1 MGSSFEREPML
12 DLFIFETTQLI
23 EQLEQLILN
32 SEQGNGFDSSI
43 NEIFRIMH
51 TIKGSSAMMLF
62 NNISNLAHAI
72 EDLFYFLREE
82 KPTEV
87 DYLRL
92 SDLVLAGVDF
102 IKNEIEQLQNGLE
115 PDGDSSGMIQT
126 IKEFLATLKANTPAS
141 ATPALPKEAN
151 QAEQGE
157 TQKFYIGSDR
167 SEKSDNQGRTQIEIF
182 FMEGCEM
189 EDVRAFTLLYQ
200 LKEKAEVISSIP
212 EVIIDDQGVIEEIRK
227 NGLKITVSTQL
238 NQEELRDFLNKTP
251 FLKEVTIHEEVPQSQ
266 PVQPQL
272 ADDGEVAAVA
282 EPAQTVSNAGKHTPE
297 PDKNHLMSVVAQK
310 YINVNVDK
318 LDKLMD
324 LVAELVI
331 AEAMVTHHPELE
343 GLPLENYHKASSQ
356 LRKITNELQ
365 DIVMSVRMVPLTN
378 TFLKM
383 QRIVRDM
390 CHKLN
395 KDVELVLIGEETE
408 VDKNIIEHISD
419 PLMHLIRNSIDHGV
433 EAPSE
438 RLAKGKPETAKITLE
453 AKNSGNEVWIIVQDD
468 GRGLN
473 RDKILKKAQENGL
486 VFKPESEL
494 TDREIYSFILLPG
507 FSTKE
512 QVTEFSGRGVGMD
525 VVVKNIEKVGG
536 TVFIDSDP
544 GQGTVI
550 SLKIPLTL
558 AIINGMSIQ
567 VGGSLFTVP
576 TTAIRESFRVKAE
589 DIIHDPD
596 GNEMILLRG
605 HCHPILRLHQ
615 FYQIPTQVEEL
626 SEGIIV
632 MVENDDKEICLFAD
646 QLLGEQ
652 QVVVK
657 NLPRYIKKVNGVAG
671 CTLLGDGSISL
682 ILDVAGFLHH

>member
-82 KPTEV
+82 KPSQV
-87 DYLRL
+87 DYMKL

-102 IKNEIEQLQNGLE
+102 TKNEINKLQNGEE
-115 PDGDSSGMIQT
+115 PDGDSSGLIQT
-126 IKEFLATLKANTPAS
+126 IKEFLATLKSDAS
-141 ATPALPKEAN
+141 GAPPENKNDTKK
-151 QAEQGE
+151 AES
-157 TQKFYIGSDR
+157 QKFYIGSDQNA
-167 SEKSDNQGRTQIEIF
+167 EKKDNQNRFRIELC

-200 LKEKAEVISSIP
+200 LKEKAEVVETSP
-212 EVIIDDQGVIEEIRK
+212 EVIIDDQDTIGEIRK
-227 NGLKITVSTQL
+227 NGLHILIQSQL
-238 NQEELRDFLNKTP
+238 TPEELRDFLNKTP
-251 FLKEVTIHEEVPQSQ
+251 FLKEVTILPDIDTPAISKIQKDASSNDTGNSHPNETKHG
-266 PVQPQL
+266 
-272 ADDGEVAAVA
+272 GEA
-282 EPAQTVSNAGKHTPE
+282 E
-297 PDKNHLMSVVAQK
+297 KNHVLNSVTQK
-310 YINVNVDK
+310 FINVNVDK

-343 GLPLENYHKASSQ
+343 NLPLENYHKASGQ

-365 DIVMSVRMVPLTN
+365 DIVMSIRMVPLTN

-390 CHKLN
+390 SHKLN
-395 KDVELVLIGEETE
+395 KDVELALIGEETE
-408 VDKNIIEHISD
+408 VDKNIIENLSD
-419 PLMHLIRNSIDHGV
+419 PLMHLIRNSIDHGI
-433 EAPSE
+433 EPPNE

-473 RDKILKKAQENGL
+473 KEKILAKAQENGL

-512 QVTEFSGRGVGMD
+512 KVTEFSGRGVGMD

-536 TVFIDSDP
+536 TVFIDSTP
-544 GQGTVI
+544 GMGTVI

-567 VGGSLFTVP
+567 VGESLFTVP
-576 TTAIRESFRVKAE
+576 TTTIRESFRVKSE

-605 HCHPILRLHQ
+605 QCHPILRLHQ
-615 FYQIPTQVEEL
+615 FYKIPTVVEEL

-632 MVENDDKEICLFAD
+632 MVENDQKVICLFAD

-657 NLPRYIKKVNGVAG
+657 NLPRYIKKVSGVAG

-682 ILDVAGFLHH
+682 ILDVAGFLHY